1 MKDRASVIQATTSNA
16 PPVEITTLICAC
28 SRGQVSRPG
37 DRQTRSGT
45 HPECFRIG
53 GWQDVGSAY
62 RELSGAG
69 GIRVKVPKVLHVL
82 NASGLAV
89 GRMLAALIESC
100 QEQGA

>member
-1 MKDRASVIQATTSNA
+1 MKDKASVIQATTSNA

-37 DRQTRSGT
+37 DRQTRSGA

-62 RELSGAG
+62 RELSRGACKG
-69 GIRVKVPKVLHVL
+69 QDSQGTASLYERSGIH
-82 NASGLAV
+82 
-89 GRMLAALIESC
+89 
-100 QEQGA
+100 